1 MSLTADDARG
11 RLEMS
16 KTKML
21 LEEVADV
28 RVRELLGQVD
38 ISTFPDEWGPELVI
52 QTHDV
57 KTGTRA
63 VLVIDNTARGP
74 GKGGMRIAP
83 DVNAHMIFRL
93 ARTMTWKCALA
104 DLPFGGAKAG
114 IRADPYKSDR
124 IAHVKSF
131 AKSIAPYVPSRWIS
145 APDMNVG
152 EREIEAF
159 VNEVGDLK
167 AATGKPEHLGGIPHE
182 TGTTGFG
189 VAVAMEAMLQ
199 RGEGHLPLPSS
210 LNNVRV
216 AIQGFGNVGSELA
229 RFLSAKGARVVA
241 ICDYW
246 SAVHDENGID
256 YAKISKFAYAKSE
269 SQSLG
274 SCREAKRIP
283 CDAIFDVDCDIF
295 VPAAVGNVLTME
307 TALRLR
313 AKAVLEAANN
323 PTTSEAERFLHRKGV
338 IVLPDILVN
347 AGGVIGSY
355 AEHKDKTPDEA
366 FGLIDSKIRQTT
378 MLVVE
383 RSIEAGAMP
392 RTVAM
397 EIARERV
404 AEAMA

>member
-1 MSLTADDARG
+1 MRAV
-11 RLEMS
+11 
-16 KTKML
+16 

-28 RVRELLGQVD
+28 RVKELLGQVD
-38 ISTFPDEWGPELVI
+38 ISSFPDEWGPELVVH
-52 QTHDV
+52 TYDP
-57 KTGTRA
+57 KTRVRG
-63 VLVIDNTARGP
+63 VLVIDNTARGT

-83 DVNAHMIFRL
+83 DVNASMVFRL

-124 IAHVKSF
+124 IVQVKSF
-131 AKSIAPYVPSRWIS
+131 AKSIAPYVPGRWVC
-145 APDMNVG
+145 APDLNVG
-152 EREIEAF
+152 EKEIEAF

-199 RGEGHLPLPSS
+199 RGEGHLPLPGS

-229 RFLSAKGARVVA
+229 RFLCAKGARIVA

-246 SAVHDENGID
+246 SAIHDEKGID
-256 YAKISKFAYAKSE
+256 FAKVSKFAYAKSE

-274 SCREAKRIP
+274 NCKEAKKMP

-307 TALRLR
+307 TAPRLK

-323 PTTSEAERFLHRKGV
+323 PTTSEAERLLHRKGV

-355 AEHKDKTPDEA
+355 AEYKDRNADEA
-366 FGLIDSKIRQTT
+366 FGLIDSKIRQNTT
-378 MLVVE
+378 LVVD
-383 RSIEAGAMP
+383 RSIETGAMP
-392 RTVAM
+392 RVVAM
-397 EIARERV
+397 EIAKERV
-404 AEAMA
+404 TEAMA

>member
-1 MSLTADDARG
+1 
-11 RLEMS
+11 MS
-16 KTKML
+16 KARTVL
-21 LEEVADV
+21 QEVADV
-28 RVRELLGQVD
+28 RARELLGQVD

-52 QTHDV
+52 QTYDPRNRV
-57 KTGTRA
+57 RG

-83 DVNAHMIFRL
+83 DVDARTVFRL

-114 IRADPYKSDR
+114 IRADPYKSDK
-124 IAHVKSF
+124 IAQVKSF
-131 AKSIAPYVPSRWIS
+131 AKSIAPYVPNRWVS

-152 EREIEAF
+152 ENEIEAF
-159 VNEVGDLK
+159 VNEVGDLR
-167 AATGKPEHLGGIPHE
+167 AATGKPEHIGGIPHE

-199 RGEGHLPLPSS
+199 RIEGRLSLPTS

-216 AIQGFGNVGSELA
+216 VIQGFGNVGSELT
-229 RFLSAKGARVVA
+229 RFLCAKGARIVA

-246 SAVHDENGID
+246 SGIHDENGID
-256 YAKISKFAYAKSE
+256 FTKASKFAYAKSE

-274 SCREAKRIP
+274 NCKEARKISC
-283 CDAIFDVDCDIF
+283 DDIFDIDCDIF

-307 TALRLR
+307 TAPRLK

-323 PTTSEAERFLHRKGV
+323 PTTTEAERFLHGKGV

-355 AEHKDKTPDEA
+355 AEYKDKTPDEA
-366 FGLIDSKIRQTT
+366 FGLIDSKIRQNTT
-378 MLVVE
+378 LVID
-383 RSIEAGAMP
+383 RSIETGTMP
-392 RTVAM
+392 RVVAM
-397 EIARERV
+397 EIAKERV
-404 AEAMA
+404 AEAMT

>member
-1 MSLTADDARG
+1 MRAVLEDAAD
-11 RLEMS
+11 L
-16 KTKML
+16 
-21 LEEVADV
+21 
-28 RVRELLGQVD
+28 RVRDLLGQVD
-38 ISTFPDEWGPELVI
+38 ISTFPDELGPELVI
-52 QTHDV
+52 QTYDPR
-57 KTGTRA
+57 TRVRG

-74 GKGGMRIAP
+74 GKGGMRILP
-83 DVNAHMIFRL
+83 DVNASMVFRL

-114 IRADPYKSDR
+114 IRADPYKGDR
-124 IAHVKSF
+124 IAHVRSF
-131 AKSIAPYVPSRWIS
+131 ARSIAPYVPSRWIC

-152 EREIEAF
+152 EKEIEAF

-182 TGTTGFG
+182 AGTTGFG

-199 RGEGHLPLPSS
+199 RGEGHLPLPGS

-229 RFLSAKGARVVA
+229 RFLCSKGARIVA
-241 ICDYW
+241 VCDYW
-246 SAVHDENGID
+246 SGIHDEEGID

-274 SCREAKRIP
+274 NCKEAKKIP
-283 CDAIFDVDCDIF
+283 FDAIYDIDCDIF

-307 TALRLR
+307 TAPRLK

-323 PTTSEAERFLHRKGV
+323 PTTSEAERYFHRKGV
-338 IVLPDILVN
+338 IVLPDILVS

-355 AEHKDKTPDEA
+355 AEHKDMNTDEA
-366 FGLIDSKIRQTT
+366 FGLIDSKIRQNTT
-378 MLVVE
+378 LVVD
-383 RSIEAGAMP
+383 RSIESGTTP
-392 RTVAM
+392 RAVAM
-397 EIARERV
+397 EIAKERV
-404 AEAMA
+404 TEAMT